1 MMKQKELGKT
11 GVMVPEIGVGTWYYE
26 GSADL
31 LRKAVDLGATL
42 IDTAEHYGTEEVV
55 GRAIK
60 GIRDKV
66 FVATKVSH
74 WRREEVLR
82 CAESSLRKLGIDTID
97 LYQLHWPNATV
108 PMEETVGAMEDLVDQ
123 GKVRFLG
130 VSNCCIGELKRAQT
144 ALRKHRIVSNQ
155 VRYSLIERTIEPR
168 LGDYCEAN
176 HVTVIGFSPLGHSF
190 QRMRER
196 DPDDAL
202 GRVGNELGKTRAQV
216 ALNWCIRHPG
226 LITIPK
232 TGSEAHVVENCQ
244 SSGWRLTAE
253 QIEVLS
259 RNIRFRRRGRVEA
272 FCRRLARGTLQY
284 VGKMR
289 HGLHESAQRA

>member
-1 MMKQKELGKT
+1 MNQKELGKT
-11 GVMVPEIGVGTWYYE
+11 GVMLPEIGIGTWYYT
-26 GSADL
+26 GGPDL
-31 LRKAVDLGATL
+31 LRKAVDFGATL

-60 GIRDKV
+60 GIREKI

-82 CAESSLRKLGIDTID
+82 CAEASLRKLGIDRID

-108 PMEETVGAMEDLVDQ
+108 PMEETIGAMEELVEQ

-130 VSNCCIGELKRAQT
+130 VSNCSIGEMKRAQA
-144 ALRKHRIVSNQ
+144 ALRKNRIVSNQ

-168 LGDYCEAN
+168 ILDYCKN
-176 HVTVIGFSPLGHSF
+176 NNVTVIGFSPFGHSF
-190 QRMRER
+190 QKMLAC
-196 DPDDAL
+196 DPSDAL
-202 GRVGNELGKTRAQV
+202 GQVAKETGKTKAQV

-226 LITIPK
+226 LVTIPK
-232 TGSEAHVVENCQ
+232 AGSEAHVSENCR

-253 QIEVLS
+253 QIELLS
-259 RNIRFRRRGRVEA
+259 RRVKFRRRGPIEA
-272 FCRRLARGTLQY
+272 FCRRLARGMLQY
-284 VGKMR
+284 IEKGRNSK
-289 HGLHESAQRA
+289 